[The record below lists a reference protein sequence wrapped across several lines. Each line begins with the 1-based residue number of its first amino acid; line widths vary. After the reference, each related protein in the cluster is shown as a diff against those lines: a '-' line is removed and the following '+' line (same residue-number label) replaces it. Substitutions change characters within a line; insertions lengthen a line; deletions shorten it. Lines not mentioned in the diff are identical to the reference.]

1 MDGINVD
8 FGRQRGRHFGV
19 VTGGRGIGRAWLAFG
34 SSILLAGCFAETS
47 GSPKPPVDF
56 GGVDSPLLGC
66 PDVVGEYA
74 WPPVAGEHSG
84 RMATNREPW
93 DRGIPV
99 PVGRGEMQIW
109 VSDEDGRVT
118 LHSRRVNRAA
128 NVRDILAREWSYAE
142 YASDTYDCRGGMLV
156 VTPVDLG
163 EDKDYGGTGIRRGFS
178 LARLD
183 DGGLAVG
190 VLTIAYGNRDHL
202 FGWGDVRVGEYDAP
216 DRHYWRWS
224 KLARTGDGRV
234 EPAPMDAGAR

>member
-1 MDGINVD
+1 MDGM
-8 FGRQRGRHFGV
+8 RSQ
-19 VTGGRGIGRAWLAFG
+19 IGRRCRGHCDVRTGTGLIARA
-34 SSILLAGCFAETS
+34 LLACGALMLVGCRAETY
-47 GSPKPPVDF
+47 GSPKPPADF
-56 GGVDSPLLGC
+56 GGVDAPLLGC
-66 PDVVGEYA
+66 PEVVGEYA

-93 DRGIPV
+93 GRGIPV

-109 VSDEDGRVT
+109 VSEEDGRVT
-118 LHSRRVNRAA
+118 LRSRRVNRAA

-142 YASDTYDCRGGMLV
+142 YAGDTYACRGGMLV

-163 EDKDYGGTGIRRGFS
+163 EDKDYGGIGIRRGFS

-190 VLTIAYGNRDHL
+190 VLTIAYGNRAHL
-202 FGWGDVRVGEYDAP
+202 FGWGDTRAGEYDAP
-216 DRHYWRWS
+216 DRHYWSWS

-234 EPAPMDAGAR
+234 EPAPMDAGAD